1 MAKQDGR
8 GPREDALSGEGRGGV
23 RQFLPAFLKRA
34 LLKDSA
40 RLMGGLLGIL
50 ELHLPDRGGRE
61 PITYLYGF
69 S

>member
-1 MAKQDGR
+1 VAKQNGR
-8 GPREDALSGEGRGGV
+8 GPREDALSGEGRSQTV
-23 RQFLPAFLKRA
+23 SPRVLKRA

-50 ELHLPDRGGRE
+50 ELHLPDCGGHE